1 MWKRNIILIVLIA
14 ALGAGAVSLWNW
26 RGRQRQKQLDLFARQ
41 ITDADPYLRL
51 LAAEGLLRQEPDNES
66 HKQVRAAALTELGRH
81 AEAREEL
88 QALIDKG
95 TPQLES
101 YAAMQ
106 IESFFAEAEKIVGGA
121 DRQRSDSVVERIET
135 MMAAVQS
142 QTRLITGKQRAFDI
156 TLIEARRLDTLAS
169 ACRFALQG
177 RRVELTKARIGGIQ
191 QSIETI
197 GLEVTELQ
205 EKLKRLDDELLRAC
219 SRIAQMQPEH
229 PLGAE
234 LLFRSHLR
242 RGEFSQARSVARSM
256 IAWKEIPTGTVA
268 RMVDTLLDLETQF
281 AEPVLEADIQL
292 AGELLSHGNQTGNR
306 GIDYQ
311 LAKATYAIT
320 QDDALTAMELA
331 HGIVS
336 HEWLHARAL
345 CIAARARI
353 IDGEPMAGVAIL
365 QKYTELK
372 RDPLVRYTLGLAYL
386 ATGEPRQI
394 NLGQEAL
401 RQCLDIEPNHLPARL
416 RLIESFVATGFII
429 EAADDVNVVEQISP
443 QHPRVLALKAQLAI
457 ESEDLASIGR
467 LIDEQLGADAAALR
481 EEDVAMVIG
490 MIIDDVPRVRRFAA
504 QLRAI
509 QPHDVLLLLADRW
522 VQLPPMRRAR
532 LAPAMAR
539 HLHDH
544 MARDPLKNPLRP
556 AVPTLGGLS
565 RDTAA
570 ATANAQHLLDSIHK
584 THFMPQPLE
593 VGLELAALG
602 LDRWPQSANMISAG
616 VELNIWLN
624 RIAEARQW
632 LRRLPP
638 DFAAGPESVE
648 ALAGAY
654 LEGDFER
661 MAQRIKDATLKNH
674 GSITPTH
681 RLLDLDLA
689 LRDQDLKRISDRLQQ
704 MLQNHP
710 WAEQALLMV
719 VGDAMRREQPDRAFA
734 TLGSVEQIN
743 PQLASLSRGRL
754 NLGLSRAADALHD
767 IEKVVAIENVGTE
780 VRRWAA
786 EVRIRAYLLLDQ
798 QPLALGVCDQLAIS
812 LRENKIDAAI
822 AAADVLLLY
831 GKPTAAAEVL
841 AEIAA
846 GQENTPYTMD
856 RVLAR
861 AQRVMKPSRIRGL
874 VDALLMYRP
883 NDPVLLIYQAGAMIP
898 EDDLVSE
905 RILKALIARHPQSP
919 RALMEMADLMRQ
931 VQPDEAVRIYQ
942 ELSKRGGR
950 TGEAA
955 RQLLEEM
962 TAGRNKPSSTA
973 PSSSASVEGITE

>member
-1 MWKRNIILIVLIA
+1 MWKRNIILVVVIA
-14 ALGAGAVSLWNW
+14 AIGAGAVSLWNW
-26 RGRQRQKQLDLFARQ
+26 RGKQQKKRLDLFAKQ
-41 ITDADPYLRL
+41 INDADPYVRL
-51 LAAEGLLRQEPDNES
+51 LAAEGLLRQEPDSEP

-88 QALIDKG
+88 QTLIDKG
-95 TPQLES
+95 TPKLES
-101 YAAMQ
+101 YVVMQ

-135 MMAAVQS
+135 MMTAVQS
-142 QTRLITGKQRAFDI
+142 QTKLITGKQRAFDI
-156 TLIEARRLDTLAS
+156 TLIEARRLDTLA
-169 ACRFALQG
+169 AAYRFALQG
-177 RRVELTKARIGGIQ
+177 RKIELTKARIGGIQ
-191 QSIETI
+191 QSIETL

-205 EKLKRLDDELLRAC
+205 EKVKKLDDELLRVC
-219 SRIAQMQPEH
+219 GKISQMQPEH

-242 RGEFSQARSVARSM
+242 RGEFSQARSVAKSM
-256 IAWKEIPTGTVA
+256 VSWKEIPTGTVA
-268 RMVDTLLDLETQF
+268 RVVDALLDLETQF
-281 AEPVLEADIQL
+281 GEPVLELDFKL
-292 AGELLSHGNQTGNR
+292 AGQLLSHDNQTGEK

-311 LAKATYAIT
+311 LAEATYAIT
-320 QDDALTAMELA
+320 QGDSATATKLS
-331 HGIVS
+331 HGIVA

-345 CIAARARI
+345 CIAARACI
-353 IDGEPMAGVAIL
+353 IDGEPMRGVAIL

-457 ESEDLASIGR
+457 ESEDLASIGK
-467 LIDEQLGADAAALR
+467 LIDEQLNDDAAALR
-481 EEDVAMVIG
+481 EADVAMVIG
-490 MIIDDVPRVRRFAA
+490 MILDDVARVRRLAA
-504 QLRAI
+504 ELKAI
-509 QPHDVLLLLADRW
+509 QPNDVLLLLADRW

-532 LAPAMAR
+532 LAPAIAR
-539 HLHDH
+539 HLHDY
-544 MARDPLKNPLRP
+544 MVRDPLKNPLRP
-556 AVPTLGGLS
+556 TVPTLGALS
-565 RDTAA
+565 RDVTA
-570 ATANAQHLLDSIHK
+570 ATANAQHLLDSMLK

-593 VGLELAALG
+593 VALELAALG
-602 LDRWPQSANMISAG
+602 LDRWPQNTSLISAG

-624 RIAEARQW
+624 RIADARRW
-632 LRRLPP
+632 HRRLPP
-638 DFAAGPESVE
+638 DFAAAPESVE

-654 LEGDFER
+654 LEGDFPGV
-661 MAQRIKDATLKNH
+661 AQRIADATLKNH
-674 GSITPTH
+674 GSVTPTH

-743 PQLASLSRGRL
+743 PQLASLSRSRL

-767 IEKVVAIENVGTE
+767 IEKVVAIENAGTE
-780 VRRWAA
+780 VRRWAS
-786 EVRIRAYLLLDQ
+786 EVRIRAHLMLDQ

-812 LRENKIDAAI
+812 LRENKVDAAI

-846 GQENTPYTMD
+846 NQENTPYTID

-861 AQRVMKPSRIRGL
+861 AQVVMKPTRILGL

-883 NDPVLLIYQAGAMIP
+883 NDPVLQIYQASAMVS

-905 RILKALIARHPQSP
+905 RILKTLIARHPQSP
-919 RALMEMADLMRQ
+919 RALMEMASLMRQ

-942 ELSKRGGR
+942 ELSKQGGR
-950 TGEAA
+950 TGETAQ
-955 RQLLEEM
+955 QLLEEM
-962 TAGRNKPSSTA
+962 TTGRNKPSSTV